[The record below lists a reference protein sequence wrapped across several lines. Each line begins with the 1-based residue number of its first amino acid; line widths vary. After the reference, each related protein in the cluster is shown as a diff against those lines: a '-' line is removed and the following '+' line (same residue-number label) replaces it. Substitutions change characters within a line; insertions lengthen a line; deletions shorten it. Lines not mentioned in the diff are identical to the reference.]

1 MTTDARTR
9 FQPPAPDAGAAS
21 PLLAGRRSLL
31 ALRVVAVLH
40 ALVMLA
46 QPLLAGRYLDGAVD
60 AIALH
65 RENASVV
72 AALDGAQLV
81 CAVVFAWTGRGRRW
95 PIWAS
100 LAVAVGVEVQVGF
113 GYASVLV
120 VHVPLGVSLIV
131 AQVVTVV
138 WLFRDA
144 TAIARPASRR
154 RAAADPVGGER
165 A

>member
-9 FQPPAPDAGAAS
+9 IQPPAPDAGTAS
-21 PLLAGRRSLL
+21 PPRAGRRSLL

-40 ALVMLA
+40 AVVMLA
-46 QPLLAGRYLDGAVD
+46 QPVLAGRYLDGAVD

-65 RENASVV
+65 RENATVV
-72 AALDGAQLV
+72 AVLDAAQLI
-81 CAVVFAWTGRGRRW
+81 CAVVFAWKGRGRRW

-113 GYASVLV
+113 GSASLLV

-144 TAIARPASRR
+144 TTIARPVRR
-154 RAAADPVGGER
+154 RRTAADPVGGER